1 MDNNK
6 KIKELEKQ
14 IEELKKN
21 QDGLYRYIRD
31 VEHEVTR
38 VNLKSIY
45 NESRIKIILNNNKVD
60 RMKLKNRLELKT

>member
-21 QDGLYRYIRD
+21 QDGLYRCI
-31 VEHEVTR
+31 EEVRNDLIDT
-38 VNLKSIY
+38 NLMSVLNK
-45 NESRIKIILNNNKVD
+45 SRIKVINNKLYFEKN
-60 RMKLKNRLELKT
+60 KLKQGDK

>member
-21 QDGLYRYIRD
+21 QDGLYRCI
-31 VEHEVTR
+31 EEVRNDLIDT
-38 VNLKSIY
+38 NLMSVLMAPLFP
-45 NESRIKIILNNNKVD
+45 EQSRNCLWILRK
-60 RMKLKNRLELKT
+60 